1 MNELCEEIYHAR
13 HHPTASLTLP
23 LPKRLLLQALPLR
36 EDTLHAHILK
46 NILQEQEEPLQQL
59 LQQAS
64 NTTTTTA
71 TTTDYNIHTDIPVQ
85 VDIIDVY
92 QYEANK
98 EIIQASNQMADA
110 LLARCIIELCADL
123 GEFHDL
129 NTIFH

>member
-64 NTTTTTA
+64 NTTTTA
-71 TTTDYNIHTDIPVQ
+71 TTTDYNIHTEIPVQ
-85 VDIIDVY
+85 VDIIDAY
-92 QYEANK
+92 KYEANK